1 MITSLSV
8 RKRLWLGKSDRPKEG
23 RTKENRTK
31 EGEGEERMRKAL
43 RKRMA
48 VAAVGLLLL
57 ASAAG
62 CGGAKEGEI
71 YPLTVDG
78 TDITLDV
85 TTMQAIYDAG
95 FEVTVLDTSTMD
107 RYEIAAD
114 TPLDADSV
122 YTGVNIG
129 KNGDIYASL
138 SVVTEDACAMSESVI
153 YGFTGFGSYGDK
165 ITIASVPLTELNEE
179 KAKEIE
185 KKLEDGE
192 YFQSYVSDSR
202 ILRITRENGAAGAV
216 TQLEVEVR
224 YEIDY
229 TG

>member
-1 MITSLSV
+1 MKNALK
-8 RKRLWLGKSDRPKEG
+8 KRLP
-23 RTKENRTK
+23 
-31 EGEGEERMRKAL
+31 
-43 RKRMA
+43 A
-48 VAAVGLLLL
+48 VFVGMLL
-57 ASAAG
+57 AALAAG
-62 CGGAKEGEI
+62 CGNGEGEI

-78 TDITLDV
+78 TAITLDV
-85 TTMQAIYDAG
+85 TMMQTIYDAG

-129 KNGDIYASL
+129 KGGDVYATL
-138 SVVTEDACAMSESVI
+138 GVVTEDACTMNESVI
-153 YGFTGFGSYGDK
+153 YSLTGYSNAVDN
-165 ITIASVPLTELNEE
+165 ITIASVPLAELTEE

-192 YFQSYVSDSR
+192 YYQSYVSDSR
-202 ILRITRENGAAGAV
+202 ILRITRENGAKGAV

-229 TG
+229 SG

>member
-1 MITSLSV
+1 
-8 RKRLWLGKSDRPKEG
+8 
-23 RTKENRTK
+23 
-31 EGEGEERMRKAL
+31 MRKAL

-48 VAAVGLLLL
+48 VVAVGLVLL
-57 ASAAG
+57 ALAAG

-129 KNGDIYASL
+129 KDGDIYASL
-138 SVVTEDACAMSESVI
+138 SVVTEDACAISESVI
-153 YGFTGFGSYGDK
+153 YSFTGFGGFGDK
-165 ITIASVPLTELNEE
+165 IAIASIPLTELTEE

-202 ILRITRENGAAGAV
+202 ILRITRENGATGAV

>member
-1 MITSLSV
+1 
-8 RKRLWLGKSDRPKEG
+8 
-23 RTKENRTK
+23 
-31 EGEGEERMRKAL
+31 MRKAL
-43 RKRMA
+43 QKRMA
-48 VAAVGLLLL
+48 AVAVGLMLL

-62 CGGAKEGEI
+62 CGADAKEGEI

-78 TDITLDV
+78 TGITLDV

-122 YTGVNIG
+122 YTGVSIG

-153 YGFTGFGSYGDK
+153 YSFTGFGSYGDK
-165 ITIASVPLTELNEE
+165 ITIASIPLTELTEE